1 MSGISGGNPDWSN
14 VKNKPTYFP
23 SRISDVDMLQ
33 ATLDGKADM
42 GHTHAI
48 ADVTDLQTALDG
60 KAALSHTH
68 VIADTTGLQTALNAK
83 IASTEKGAN
92 NGVATLDGSGKLTSS
107 QLPTGAGLPS
117 RQTATITTGSL
128 ASNASV
134 ATTITMAKSARILSV
149 ELDRAARATFCA
161 TTAIRDADLGRSVLT
176 DPANGVWL
184 DVVSTGAQTVIISG
198 YGAGHVSSMEASPTT
213 SIPVNIYNLSG
224 GASTVTLTVVYLQ
237 QEA

>member
-1 MSGISGGNPDWSN
+1 MDCVLPTGWQREGDGGVLVSGISGGGNPDWAN

-33 ATLDGKADM
+33 ATLDGK
-42 GHTHAI
+42 
-48 ADVTDLQTALDG
+48 V
-60 KAALSHTH
+60 
-68 VIADTTGLQTALNAK
+68 DTGML
-83 IASTEKGAN
+83 GAN
-92 NGVATLDGSGKLTSS
+92 DGVATLDMTGKLTSS
-107 QLPTGAGLPS
+107 QLPTGAGLPT

-134 ATTITMAKSARILSV
+134 ATTITLAKSARILSV

-184 DVVSTGAQTVIISG
+184 DVVSTGAQTIIISG
-198 YGAGHVSSMEASPTT
+198 YGAGHVSSMEGSPTT

>member
-1 MSGISGGNPDWSN
+1 MSGISGGGNPDWAN

-33 ATLDGKADM
+33 ATLDGKVD
-42 GHTHAI
+42 
-48 ADVTDLQTALDG
+48 TAL
-60 KAALSHTH
+60 L
-68 VIADTTGLQTALNAK
+68 
-83 IASTEKGAN
+83 GAN
-92 NGVATLDGSGKLTSS
+92 DGVATLDMTGKLTSS
-107 QLPTGAGLPS
+107 QLPTGAGLPT

-184 DVVSTGAQTVIISG
+184 DVVSTGAETVIISG